1 MNPMMSAAKKRRRT
15 TIDPVTPRHRSL
27 AEGAAA
33 AVAAASGEAGPAD
46 ISAVGYRDAPPPEV
60 LFNKSWRLFS
70 SSPMFKFDSDAKT
83 LKSYAKQF
91 SAFLLAKRNH
101 GGGVAVSGVSG
112 AKLAKFSV
120 LPGVSW
126 TDDDPDAILVEIDGA
141 KPADSLQAILCSVNN
156 SELGRPAAGFVHFP
170 LVLVKASSSTT
181 QTFVNW
187 LEKRFDCRL
196 SNLELSPVDLKWI
209 ATEWGAPSESA
220 PAKIQRSLELTY
232 RTPDGVNGINTITYA
247 TEAGTIRE
255 IRDSILEVYDTTVV
269 EELQLIEA
277 MEAHFFETFKIKL
290 STMTLARV
298 GTYVAY
304 VGQEGRLKLL
314 NVPPDHKKDALIML
328 SFLTYVAV
336 KEAVSHLAAT

>member
-141 KPADSLQAILCSVNN
+141 KPADSLQSVLHCHPHRRFCARSTTVNSDAQRRALSTFRLCWSKH
-156 SELGRPAAGFVHFP
+156 PAALH
-170 LVLVKASSSTT
+170 
-181 QTFVNW
+181 
-187 LEKRFDCRL
+187 R
-196 SNLELSPVDLKWI
+196 
-209 ATEWGAPSESA
+209 PS
-220 PAKIQRSLELTY
+220 
-232 RTPDGVNGINTITYA
+232 
-247 TEAGTIRE
+247 
-255 IRDSILEVYDTTVV
+255 
-269 EELQLIEA
+269 
-277 MEAHFFETFKIKL
+277 
-290 STMTLARV
+290 
-298 GTYVAY
+298 
-304 VGQEGRLKLL
+304 
-314 NVPPDHKKDALIML
+314 
-328 SFLTYVAV
+328 
-336 KEAVSHLAAT
+336 